1 MALWPPQLVKVRA
14 GQRGSGWAIGRSG
27 VLTAW
32 HVVEPHLADPFHP
45 AANPSGVHCLA
56 VTSGPADEVTFDC
69 TVVWQN
75 EAADLALLQI
85 VKDCRNVWKARLA
98 DEAAT
103 VLAAPG
109 RDPVRDV
116 SAIGFPDAALA
127 ADENRPDP
135 DQLAGT
141 LLPSSAVPGRVSFD
155 VSTSTPEDHPL
166 WRGLSG
172 AAVREAGSGRL
183 LAIVVQALPGRA
195 ARRLY
200 ASLLPDPGTDAGW
213 AAALT
218 KVEAA
223 PVLEDRHAPEARRF
237 LICHDPA
244 GRRWRV
250 DQVPQ
255 LGDFG
260 VRRARADLTPD
271 NQPYFPFVGR
281 PEADRVETALNAAL
295 ANVDAP
301 RMVLL
306 VGESAAGKSRLAAEV
321 VRRMPALAEYRFI
334 RPVPTERVGDL
345 PEVFRQG
352 RVLLWL
358 DDLHRY
364 LASGLDAHQARV
376 LLANAD
382 LIIVATVLREKADEL
397 DSAGFKT
404 AATDLLAEVLIARIP
419 IPDTS
424 NWSIADDSDPA
435 DASVARAALAAAGH
449 AGVGLGEYLA
459 AYAELRNRYRNAGPW
474 ARALIDCVADWSR
487 TGMPTALSESR
498 ARDLWQAYLYAR
510 QWDLKTDD
518 DRESIYQAAL
528 KDATTPVLGSTA
540 LLANIRHHGLSP
552 SDVAI
557 IERHAVAIPKRIW
570 MAAVEIAAKDPAHAD
585 SVAFQAAL
593 AGQDQIAERLWAAQ
607 ADREP
612 RALFNLGLAGR
623 LRLVRQTYKRKAQ
636 TPGSEVVGRD
646 ALCNVIIEKLNN
658 PSIRR
663 PHVVIGGV
671 GAGKTALLVRL
682 SQMLAGVG
690 LVPVPVRLRDAQES
704 LNFRELARTRFIAEI
719 YTMSVSD
726 TEGEAVWREFWRN
739 NQVVVLADGLEEALI
754 EGNTQNDRDDLIR
767 IAIRQANAQRL
778 PLVLTSR
785 PHDSL
790 RDIEA
795 AVVEL
800 EPLSEEA
807 ALEYLG
813 QRESGQDSRR
823 LGWIVETAD
832 VVEAPLYLQITREL
846 YRAGL
851 IEYVTSRRNDR
862 RPGSRSMDRE
872 ELRLLL
878 LQTWMQALIDG
889 HFRTELPL
897 SRDERQA
904 AIEQLSLLACIG
916 LQQDRLQVVRFE
928 QAEALRTD
936 PPPAIIAEVDERL
949 GRLKRRYDP
958 GLAAALGTQLGLAE
972 AHGDGVRFPDGIMQA
987 YLASRLI
994 GAAMADPG
1002 FRGQALAKSRGEF
1015 LIALVMHSRARLQT
1029 PRSNSAG

>member
-1 MALWPPQLVKVRA
+1 LVKVRA

-27 VLTAW
+27 VLTAR
-32 HVVEPHLADPFHP
+32 HVVRPHLADPYDP
-45 AANPSGVHCLA
+45 AANPSGVRCQA
-56 VTSGPADEVTFDC
+56 VTSGPADEDTFDC
-69 TVVWQN
+69 TVVWQD

-85 VKDCRNVWKARLA
+85 VEDCRDVWKARLA

-116 SAIGFPDAALA
+116 SAIGFPDAAL
-127 ADENRPDP
+127 DPDGNRPDP
-135 DQLAGT
+135 DQLAGA
-141 LLPSSAVPGRVSFD
+141 LLPSSGPPGRISFD
-155 VSTSTPEDHPL
+155 VSTSTPEDYPL

-183 LAIVVQALPGRA
+183 LAIVVQALPDRA

-200 ASLLPDPGTDAGW
+200 ASPLPDPDTDRGW
-213 AAALT
+213 AVALRQ
-218 KVEAA
+218 VEAA
-223 PVLEDRHAPEARRF
+223 RVLEDRHAPDARRF
-237 LICHDPA
+237 LICHDRA
-244 GRRWRV
+244 GRPWRV
-250 DQVPQ
+250 GQVPQ

-260 VRRARADLTPD
+260 VRPARDDLAPD
-271 NQPYFPFVGR
+271 NQRYFPFIGR
-281 PEADRVETALNAAL
+281 PEADSVEAALKAAL

-301 RMVLL
+301 RFVLL
-306 VGESAAGKSRLAAEV
+306 VGESAAGKSRLAAEMV
-321 VRRMPALAEYRFI
+321 TRMPALAEYRFI
-334 RPVPTERVGDL
+334 RPVPTERAGDL
-345 PEVFRQG
+345 PEEFWQG
-352 RVLLWL
+352 PRVLLWL

-364 LASGLDAHQARV
+364 LTSGLDAHQAR
-376 LLANAD
+376 LWLTNAD
-382 LIIVATVLREKADEL
+382 LVIVATVLREKADEL

-404 AATDLLAEVLIARIP
+404 AATDLLAGARIARIP
-419 IPDTS
+419 ITATPD
-424 NWSIADDSDPA
+424 WSIGDGADPA
-435 DASVARAALAAAGH
+435 DAGVTRAALAAAGH

-487 TGMPTALSESR
+487 TGMPTALPESR
-498 ARDLWQAYLYAR
+498 ARDLWQAYLSAEDAK
-510 QWDLKTDD
+510 QWDRKTDD
-518 DRESIYQAAL
+518 DRESIYQAAR
-528 KDATTPVLGSTA
+528 KDATTRVLGSSA
-540 LLANIRHHGLSP
+540 LLADIRHHGLSP

-557 IERHAVAIPKRIW
+557 IERHAVVIPERIW
-570 MAAVEIAAKDPAHAD
+570 AAAEIAAKNPSHAD
-585 SVAFQAAL
+585 GVAFQAAL
-593 AGQDQIAERLWAAQ
+593 SGQDQIAERLWAAQ

-636 TPGSEVVGRD
+636 TSGSEVVGRD
-646 ALCNVIIEKLNN
+646 ALCNVIIEKLND

-682 SQMLAGVG
+682 TQLLAEVA

-726 TEGEAVWREFWRN
+726 TEGEAVWRELWRN
-739 NQVVVLADGLEEALI
+739 NQIVVLADGLEEALI
-754 EGNTQNDRDDLIR
+754 EGNMQNDRDDLIR
-767 IAIRQANAQRL
+767 IAIRQANTQRL

-795 AVVEL
+795 EVVEL
-800 EPLSEEA
+800 EPLSEDA

-832 VVEAPLYLQITREL
+832 VVEAPLYLQITSQL

-851 IEYVTSRRNDR
+851 IEHVTSRRNDR
-862 RPGSRSMDRE
+862 RPGTRGMDRE

-958 GLAAALGTQLGLAE
+958 GLAAAWGTQLGLAE
-972 AHGDGVRFPDGIMQA
+972 ARGDGVRFPDGIMQA

-1002 FRGQALAKSRGEF
+1002 FRGQALAKSRGEL
-1015 LIALVMHSRARLQT
+1015 LIAQGMHSRARLQT
-1029 PRSNSAG
+1029 PRSNSTG